1 MCSNGNS
8 SLIRS
13 LTCNHEEVDTRML
26 LHASHAADML
36 SRVVIMSPDTDVAVL
51 GVHFAQTI
59 GSELWFKISVK
70 DLVRY
75 IPLHDI
81 TKAPD
86 SKMCESI
93 QASHALTGCD
103 PTSYL
108 CGKGK
113 LRAWWIFRK
122 EIGSIE

>member
-1 MCSNGNS
+1 M
-8 SLIRS
+8 IRS

-26 LHASHAADML
+26 LRASHAADML

-86 SKMCESI
+86 SIMCESI